1 MPNKFIYKHRRGS
14 TAQWNTSDVIPY
26 DGELV
31 IENCDDGL
39 TRFKIGDGVHTYA
52 NLSYANLPGYALLTR
67 KINISLPSAN
77 WVGSISPY
85 EQVVSISNI
94 TANSKIDLQPSAT
107 QLTQLQDNETSL
119 VAVNDAGTVTIY
131 AIGEKPTIDYTIQA
145 TITETTDS

>member
-14 TAQWNTSDVIPY
+14 TAQWNASDVIPY

-39 TRFKIGDGVHTYA
+39 TRFKIGDGVHTYT

-85 EQVVSISNI
+85 EQVVNISNI
-94 TANSKIDLQPSAT
+94 TANSKVDLQPTTDVLMYLINAEIS
-107 QLTQLQDNETSL
+107 LTAS
-119 VAVNDAGTVTIY
+119 NDVGVITVY
-131 AIGEKPTIDYTIQA
+131 ALNHKPTIFYKV
-145 TITETTDS
+145 EVS